1 MEAGRYGSVMDVY
14 LAIMLEASQS
24 VKMATWIHGPGV
36 AHDHVRVP
44 VVGEGWLVVDADHLG
59 LVVVAV
65 DVGRP
70 VAGLLLLGRP
80 VGAAAAS
87 AQTQTSAELQLYL
100 HCQFSMCKINGVSSK
115 MNGVKFKVHRLC
127 KVDMIYLPC

>member
-1 MEAGRYGSVMDVY
+1 
-14 LAIMLEASQS
+14 
-24 VKMATWIHGPGV
+24 MATWIHGPGV

-87 AQTQTSAELQLYL
+87 AQTQTSAELQLY
-100 HCQFSMCKINGVSSK
+100 FITMCKINGVSLK
-115 MNGVKFKVHRLC
+115 MNGVSLKCRLC
-127 KVDMIYLPC
+127 DVDIY

>member
-1 MEAGRYGSVMDVY
+1 
-14 LAIMLEASQS
+14 
-24 VKMATWIHGPGV
+24 MATWIHGPGV

-70 VAGLLLLGRP
+70 VAGLLLLGRA

-87 AQTQTSAELQLYL
+87 AQTQTSAELQLY
-100 HCQFSMCKINGVSSK
+100 FITMCKINGVSLK
-115 MNGVKFKVHRLC
+115 MNGVSLKCRLC
-127 KVDMIYLPC
+127 DVDIYLLFTVLRKLSCALLCPGLGARSWFS

>member
-1 MEAGRYGSVMDVY
+1 
-14 LAIMLEASQS
+14 
-24 VKMATWIHGPGV
+24 MATWIHGPGV

-70 VAGLLLLGRP
+70 VTGLLLLGRA

-87 AQTQTSAELQLYL
+87 AQTQTSAELQVYL
-100 HCQFSMCKINGVSSK
+100 H
-115 MNGVKFKVHRLC
+115 
-127 KVDMIYLPC
+127 

>member
-59 LVVVAV
+59 LVVVVAV

-70 VAGLLLLGRP
+70 VAGLPLLRRP

-87 AQTQTSAELQLYL
+87 AQTQTSAELQLFLHYL
-100 HCQFSMCKINGVSSK
+100 CNLAC
-115 MNGVKFKVHRLC
+115 VK
-127 KVDMIYLPC
+127 